1 LCCDDGATGKL
12 MKKAAGT
19 HPPCLKLVRPLSCRT
34 RGRKIDM
41 VAPAAELSNSPRQVL
56 MGEGLEI
63 RNKIVQ
69 P

>member
-1 LCCDDGATGKL
+1 
-12 MKKAAGT
+12 
-19 HPPCLKLVRPLSCRT
+19 
-34 RGRKIDM
+34 M